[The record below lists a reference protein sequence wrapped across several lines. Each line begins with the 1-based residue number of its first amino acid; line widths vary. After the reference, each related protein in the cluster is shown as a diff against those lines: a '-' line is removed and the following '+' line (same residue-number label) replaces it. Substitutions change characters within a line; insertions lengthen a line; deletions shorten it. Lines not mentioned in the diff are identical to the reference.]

1 MSFEAEFTE
10 ITISSGWGEPR
21 ALPLS
26 LATSANILTPCSSR
40 TRSITEWI
48 PPSRGIR
55 LCGRSAGSISQEI
68 RRLFIGRSFIR
79 RRDFPICEFEDR
91 YVDCKTR
98 RLKFTDSLSR
108 ECRRLSCTKALSS
121 KKPAASRLGQQAAQH
136 PRTTRGLALPFATC
150 PFLHGPFLLGS
161 GRMGM
166 CAIDPPSPSPIDRRH
181 SRLDTRLI

>member
-26 LATSANILTPCSSR
+26 LATSANILTPCSTG

-79 RRDFPICEFEDR
+79 RRDFPIGVAR
-91 YVDCKTR
+91 TAM
-98 RLKFTDSLSR
+98 LT
-108 ECRRLSCTKALSS
+108 A
-121 KKPAASRLGQQAAQH
+121 KPAVSN
-136 PRTTRGLALPFATC
+136 
-150 PFLHGPFLLGS
+150 
-161 GRMGM
+161 
-166 CAIDPPSPSPIDRRH
+166 SPIACPENAEGYHARRH
-181 SRLDTRLI
+181 CLRRNRRHPGWDNKQLNIQEQLVAWHCHSQRAPFFMGHFC